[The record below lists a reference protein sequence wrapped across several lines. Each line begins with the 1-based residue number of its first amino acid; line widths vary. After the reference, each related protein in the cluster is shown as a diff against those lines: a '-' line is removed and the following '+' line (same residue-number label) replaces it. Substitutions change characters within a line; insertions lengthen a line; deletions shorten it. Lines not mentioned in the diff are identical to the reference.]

1 MKKLLSMIILSASLA
16 GCASGI
22 DEPEPVQLV
31 NLKQPLCV
39 TGNLQKAPEDFS
51 DALLAS
57 LKKRGIKANFVK
69 YSEAASC
76 SSLLKANVRGNRAI
90 IARAR
95 LTVVQDKQ
103 VIGSVSY
110 KRRGDEVDRVK
121 QVGLQGQ
128 TDLMINEL
136 FK

>member
-1 MKKLLSMIILSASLA
+1 MKKCLSLTLLVVSLA

-22 DEPEPVQLV
+22 DEPQPVQLSH
-31 NLKQPLCV
+31 LKQPLCV

-51 DALLAS
+51 ETLLTS
-57 LKKRGIKANFVK
+57 LKNRGVQARIAKS
-69 YSEAASC
+69 SELAGCASI
-76 SSLLKANVRGNRAI
+76 LKANVRGNRAI
-90 IARAR
+90 IARAK

-103 VIGSVSY
+103 VIGSVAY
-110 KRRGDEVDRVK
+110 KRRGDEVERVK

>member
-1 MKKLLSMIILSASLA
+1 MKKLFFFILLIASLT

-22 DEPEPVQLV
+22 DEPEPVQLSH
-31 NLKQPLCV
+31 LKQPLCV

-51 DALLAS
+51 ETILTS
-57 LKKRGIKANFVK
+57 LKKRGVQARFAKS
-69 YSEAASC
+69 SELADCASI
-76 SSLLKANVRGNRAI
+76 LKVNVRGNRAI
-90 IARAR
+90 VARAK

-103 VIGSVSY
+103 VIGSVAY
-110 KRRGDEVDRVK
+110 KRRGDEVERVK